1 MQQGNA
7 VSKRKFAGTDSRFH
21 GRRQISPRF
30 SAQALLL
37 LLLSA
42 PVLLFTTSVA
52 WQRRAAV
59 ATAGDVTTSQAL
71 NSVDSVE
78 WNGGDAWRRRPSSEY
93 PASGRVCR
101 FPGLA
106 SSSAKISIHVSYKN
120 YTEAI
125 LSNSTRKLLRFEI
138 TKTQIAL

>member
-1 MQQGNA
+1 VQQGNA

-42 PVLLFTTSVA
+42 PVLLFTTFVA

-59 ATAGDVTTSQAL
+59 ATAGDETTSQAL
-71 NSVDSVE
+71 NSVDSVGMVE
-78 WNGGDAWRRRPSSEY
+78 MHGVGVLALNTPQASEC
-93 PASGRVCR
+93 AGSLG
-101 FPGLA
+101 
-106 SSSAKISIHVSYKN
+106 
-120 YTEAI
+120 
-125 LSNSTRKLLRFEI
+125 
-138 TKTQIAL
+138 

>member
-1 MQQGNA
+1 VQQGNA

-52 WQRRAAV
+52 WQRRAAM

-71 NSVDSVE
+71 NSVDNLIVLSGMVE
-78 WNGGDAWRRRPSSEY
+78 MHGVGVLALNTPQVSEC
-93 PASGRVCR
+93 AGSLG
-101 FPGLA
+101 
-106 SSSAKISIHVSYKN
+106 
-120 YTEAI
+120 
-125 LSNSTRKLLRFEI
+125 
-138 TKTQIAL
+138 